1 MHEECFRK
9 IRRKFNN
16 ASYPN
21 YHFEKCYEHCMIN
34 LRHTISGRS
43 NFKANKILY
52 VVVIYILKLPIA
64 NG

>member
-34 LRHTISGRS
+34 LRHTISGRT
-43 NFKANKILY
+43 NKILY
-52 VVVIYILKLPIA
+52 VAVINVLKLPIA